1 MPRRAG
7 GLFEQIAD
15 LHRLRE
21 AAKRAA
27 RGGRR
32 SPGAARFLAELER
45 ECLALERELLEGHY
59 HPRPLTTFQIVD
71 PKPRTISAAHFRDR
85 VVHHAL
91 CAALE
96 PTFERFAVHH
106 SYACRRGK
114 GNRAAVAQVQRL
126 TRRHA
131 WFCKLDVRHFF
142 ETVDHATLQ
151 RLLERRIK
159 DRRAL
164 SLCALVLRAGSPTP
178 GVGLPIGNLTS
189 QHFGNFYLGHLDH
202 YALERL
208 RVGAWV
214 RYMDDLLLFG
224 ADKPEVRGHGE
235 AVAAYLSQALGLA
248 VKAEAT
254 RIAPVHTGV
263 PFLGFRIWPGLIR
276 FDAARARRFRRRC
289 RALEADYRAGRIDEA
304 GRERAMQSLLGWA
317 EQADTRA
324 FRASFFARLEET

>member
-1 MPRRAG
+1 MRRAG
-7 GLFEQIAD
+7 HIFEVATD
-15 LHRLRE
+15 FHNLRD
-21 AAKRAA
+21 AALRAA
-27 RGGRR
+27 RGGWRA
-32 SPGAARFLAELER
+32 PGAAAFLAELER
-45 ECLALERELLEGHY
+45 EVLALQRELLDGAY
-59 HPRPLTTFQIVD
+59 RPRPLTTFQITD
-71 PKPRTISAAHFRDR
+71 PKPRTISAAAFRDR

-91 CAALE
+91 CAAMS
-96 PTFERFAVHH
+96 PAFERFAVHH
-106 SYACRRGK
+106 SYACRKGK
-114 GNRAAVAQVQRL
+114 GNRAAVIQVQRL
-126 TRRHA
+126 TRRHG

-142 ETVDHATLQ
+142 ETVDHRTLEDQ
-151 RLLERRIK
+151 LARRFK

-164 SLCALVLRAGSPTP
+164 ALVGRLLEVGETAP